1 MPGLGPRLRRARRA
15 GPVRALGPLAYRVR
29 PPRRAGVLLVGDA
42 LGFLDPFTGEG
53 LHTALRSA
61 ELAAEVAHGALRAGD
76 VTARALAPA
85 HRRRR
90 TELAGKG
97 RLAAL
102 LQVVIGCRPLADF
115 VARRLRAR
123 PAVLGQL
130 MGVLGDFV
138 PARELWR
145 VR

>member
-1 MPGLGPRLRRARRA
+1 
-15 GPVRALGPLAYRVR
+15 VRALGPLAYQVS
-29 PPRRAGVLLVGDA
+29 PPGRAGVLLVGDA

-61 ELAAEVAHGALRAGD
+61 ELAAEVAHDALRAGD

-90 TELAGKG
+90 AELAGKG

-102 LQVVIGCRPLADF
+102 LQAVIASRPLADLA
-115 VARRLRAR
+115 ARRLRDR
-123 PAVLGQL
+123 PALLGRL

-138 PARELWR
+138 PARELIRPGSLWSA
-145 VR
+145 VTSGDPVAP